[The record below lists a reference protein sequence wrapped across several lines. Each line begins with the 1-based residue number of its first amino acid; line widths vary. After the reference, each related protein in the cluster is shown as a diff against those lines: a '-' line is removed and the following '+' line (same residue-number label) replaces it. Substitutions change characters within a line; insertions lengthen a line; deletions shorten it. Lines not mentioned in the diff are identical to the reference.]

1 MSMYMVVDPESELT
15 VATLVKPSTRWM
27 LMLWDGQGNYLE
39 TQFFRAKKAALDGL
53 SAHCQRLGVPVRNYL
68 A

>member
-27 LMLWDGQGNYLE
+27 AMFWDGRGNFLE
-39 TQFFRAKKAALDGL
+39 TQFFRSRKAALESV